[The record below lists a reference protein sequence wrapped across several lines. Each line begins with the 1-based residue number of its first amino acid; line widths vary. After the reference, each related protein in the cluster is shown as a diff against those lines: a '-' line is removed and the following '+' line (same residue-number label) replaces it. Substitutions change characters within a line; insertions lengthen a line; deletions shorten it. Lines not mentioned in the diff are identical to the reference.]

1 MTKPAY
7 RADVAIC
14 AGTWCKASEPGEVA
28 EALLAEVS
36 RRGLA
41 DEVRVVQ
48 TGCRGFCSV
57 GPVAVI
63 YPEGIFYCRLKVDD
77 VPEIVEETLIKGRAV
92 TRLLYE
98 EPQSHQ
104 RLRSYDDIPFYGKQL
119 RIALRNCGVINPD
132 IIEEYIARGGYEAL
146 GQALTDMT
154 PEQVI
159 GAVKH
164 SGLRGRGG
172 AGFPTGLKWE
182 FTRKAAGDLKYV
194 ICNADEGD
202 PGAFMDR
209 SILEGDPHTVL
220 EGMAIAGYA
229 IGASE
234 GYVYCRAEYPL
245 AVQRL
250 KNAIAAATEY
260 GLLGDNI
267 LGSDFSFHL
276 HVKEGAGAFVCGE
289 ETALLASIEG
299 RRGEPRPRP
308 PFPAVSGLWG
318 KPTNINNVETWANV
332 PPILTRGP
340 EWFASIGTERSKG
353 TKVFALS
360 GRVNNV
366 GLVEV
371 PMGMSLGDIIYD
383 IGGGI
388 PRGRKFKAVQTG
400 GPLGGCIPVTMLNTP
415 IDYDSLTAAGAT
427 MGSGGMIVVDEDTC
441 MVELARFFL
450 TFATAESCGQCTPCR
465 VGGKQLLDVL
475 TRITLGEGRDEDL
488 ALIEDLSNVMN
499 EGSLC
504 ALGKLTPSPVRSTL
518 MHFRD
523 EYLAHIREKRC
534 PAGKC
539 TALVHSRCVNAC
551 PAGVDVPTYLALV
564 GEGKYAEALEVHR
577 ERNPF
582 PAICGRVCPAFC
594 EQKCRRAELDAPVGV
609 RMVKRF
615 MADHEMKI
623 PWTPNRAPSTGKKV
637 AVVGAGPAGLTA
649 ALRLAQWGHDVVV
662 HEALPIA
669 GGMMTVGI
677 PDYRLPQDIM
687 QAEIENIQR
696 AGVQIE
702 LNSGLGREFS
712 LADIQGSHDAVVLAI
727 GAHKDRRLGAPGED
741 LKGVMPATGFL
752 REVALGNPPAI
763 AGKRVAVIGGGD
775 TAIDAARTSLRLGA
789 AEVHIVYRRTREDM
803 PALPE
808 EIEAAEAEGV
818 RLQYL
823 AAPTEVL
830 GEEKVTGLR
839 CQRMVLGEFDSGGRR
854 KPVPAAG
861 TEFDL
866 AVEVVIPAI
875 GQVPD
880 STFLS
885 ECGLTVNRD
894 QTLMV
899 DGCFMTATPGVFAA
913 GDAVSG
919 AATVVE
925 AVGQGNRVATF
936 VDALLQGRKMAADMV
951 FPDYR
956 VLDLTYEMEEF
967 AGVTRAK
974 PVELAPAVRV
984 SGFREIE
991 TALDETA
998 ARNEARRCLR
1008 CDRERLEVQ

>member
-1 MTKPAY
+1 MPAY
-7 RADVAIC
+7 RSHVLLC
-14 AGTWCKASEPGEVA
+14 AGGGCISSGLSSVRDVLESELQKH
-28 EALLAEVS
+28 ALT
-36 RRGLA
+36 
-41 DEVRVVQ
+41 DEIRLVQ
-48 TGCRGFCSV
+48 TGCVGSCDL
-57 GPVAVI
+57 GPVMIV
-63 YPEGIFYCRLKVDD
+63 YPDEVFYQKVRPED
-77 VPEIVEETLIKGRAV
+77 VPTLVEEHFLKGRV
-92 TRLLYE
+92 YERLLVKSPE
-98 EPQSHQ
+98 TDNLIATQ
-104 RLRSYDDIPFYGKQL
+104 REFAFFNKQVKIVL
-119 RIALRNCGVINPD
+119 ENCGIIDPEN
-132 IIEEYIARGGYEAL
+132 IEEYVARGGYQAL
-146 GQALTDMT
+146 GMVLTERT
-154 PEQVI
+154 PEWVI
-159 GAVKH
+159 EEVKK

-172 AGFPTGLKWE
+172 AGFPAGMKWD
-182 FTRKAAGDLKYV
+182 FVRKAAGERKFV
-194 ICNADEGD
+194 VCNADEGD

-209 SILEGDPHTVL
+209 SVLEGDPHRVL
-220 EGMAIAGYA
+220 EAMTIAAFAVGADQGY
-229 IGASE
+229 I
-234 GYVYCRAEYPL
+234 YCRAEYPL
-245 AVQRL
+245 AIQRTQ
-250 KNAIAAATEY
+250 KAIEQAREL
-260 GLLGDNI
+260 GLLGKNI
-267 LGSDFSFHL
+267 FDSSFSFDL
-276 HVKEGAGAFVCGE
+276 EIRLGAGAFVCGE
-289 ETALLASIEG
+289 ETALIASIEG

-984 SGFREIE
+984 AGFRESE